1 MDSRPIY
8 LFVCVENACR
18 SQMAEGIFNTLTD
31 KAVARSAGT
40 EIAKE
45 INPVAIE
52 VMKERGIDISQQK
65 PKVLDKKM
73 IVNATKFITMGCTK
87 NYPLTPKEKTIDWNI
102 PDPKAKNKQYFV
114 TVRDLIERHIVELLK
129 QDKL

>member
-31 KAVARSAGT
+31 KAVAKSAGT
-40 EIAKE
+40 EIAKG

-65 PKVLDKKM
+65 PKVLDKE
-73 IVNATKFITMGCTK
+73 IVNATKIITMGCTK
-87 NYPLTPKEKTIDWNI
+87 NCPLTPKEKTIDWDI
-102 PDPKAKNKQYFV
+102 PDPKGRNKQYFV

>member
-1 MDSRPIY
+1 MDARPIY

-31 KAVARSAGT
+31 KAVAKSAGT
-40 EIAKE
+40 EIAKG

-65 PKVLDKKM
+65 PKVLDKE
-73 IVNATKFITMGCTK
+73 IVNATKIITMGCTK
-87 NYPLTPKEKTIDWNI
+87 NCPLAPKEKTIDWNI
-102 PDPKAKNKQYFV
+102 PDPKGKNKQYFF